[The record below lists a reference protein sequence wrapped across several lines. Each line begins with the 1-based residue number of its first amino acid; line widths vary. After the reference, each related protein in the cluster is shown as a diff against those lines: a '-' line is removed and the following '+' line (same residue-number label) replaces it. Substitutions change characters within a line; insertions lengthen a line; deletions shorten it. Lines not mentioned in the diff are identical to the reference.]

1 MLDWMKKLF
10 NKEEEQTAMNKEV
23 PKQIESQPKIP
34 RVNHYTEAREA
45 QMASRNAGKCRFP
58 LVPDNGFDEE
68 DESEVNRFEE
78 QPVQGVAYEEPTA
91 QRGIKVERSRRP
103 YVEKVVSTY
112 EEPEVQYE
120 PVRESVVKK
129 ASAPSQE
136 SNRRPFRPTEMIS
149 PIYGYN
155 RPSVEKKVE
164 KQEEVKEREDLEIS
178 VEGKA
183 VVDAWLEKK
192 GYKLSDFS
200 EGQATSSAPG
210 EVVEQKDQ
218 QSKKEEKSVV
228 DQWLEKN
235 GYEIERQ
242 VPLVEEK
249 EVIKEM
255 STPQEVSA
263 DELLHKTV
271 AEQMESAKLEK
282 DVVVLNENNLQEE
295 LVASKVEHEDTI
307 LSEEIKRNTEIK
319 QPTIEVEKQAPE
331 ESVIVKAE
339 EKLEETIIVEI
350 PEELEEVEV
359 ITETEELE
367 EVEVITETEESEE
380 VEVIAETEESEEVE
394 VIAETEESEEVEVIA
409 ETEELE
415 EVEVIAETE
424 ESEEVEVIAE
434 TEESEEVEVIVE
446 TEELE
451 EVEVI
456 AETEESEEVEVIAET
471 EESEEVE
478 VIAETEE
485 SEEVE
490 VIAETE
496 ESEEVEVIAEAE
508 ESEEVEVI
516 AETEE
521 LEEVEVIAETEELEE
536 VEVIAETEE
545 LEEVEVI
552 AETEELEEV
561 EVIAET
567 EELEEVEVI
576 AETEELEEVEV
587 IAETKAPVVETFV
600 ALEEIQQEDEVIEQ
614 NSEFIHVAEA
624 DEQTKND
631 VQSFANVLIAETE
644 ENKRVEE
651 EAPVVEEQSVEEE
664 VPVVEEQPVVKKEE
678 PKREKK
684 RHVPFNVVMLK
695 QDRTRLMERHAARA
709 NAMQPSANVRVE
721 NKPVQQEVAE
731 PQVEEQPMQQV
742 VVESQVEESPVQQ
755 VVAEPQVEE
764 QPMQQ
769 VVAEPQVEEQPMQ
782 QVVAEPQV
790 EEQPMQQVVVE
801 PQVEESP
808 VQQAVA
814 EPQVEEQPM
823 QQVVAEPQV
832 EEQPMQQV
840 VVESQVEESP
850 VQQVVAEPQVE
861 EQPMQQ
867 VVVEQVQKSISSTE
881 PKEKAYVVNQREN
894 DMRNVL
900 HTPPTY
906 TVPPLALL
914 SIPQQST
921 LDNTE
926 WLDEQKELL
935 DTTFNNF
942 HVGAHVINVSQGPA
956 VTRFEVQPDPGV
968 KVNKITN
975 LSDDI
980 KLSLAAKDIRIE
992 APIPGKSAIGIEV
1005 PNKES
1010 KPVFLREILRSPVFT
1025 KSESPLTVALGLDI
1039 SGDPIVTDIRKMP
1052 HGLIAGAT
1060 GSGKSVCINAILTS
1074 ILYKAKPHEVKLMLI
1089 DPKMVELAPYNSVPH
1104 LVAPVITDVKAA
1116 TAALKWAVDEMER
1129 RYELFAHAGAR
1140 DLTRYN
1146 TIVSERDIPG
1156 ETLPYIVI
1164 VIDELADLM
1173 MVAPGDVEEAICRI
1187 AQKARACGIHLLVA
1201 TQRPSVDVI
1210 TGLIKSNI
1218 PTRIAFTV
1226 SSQVDSRTIIDIGG
1240 AEKLLGRGDMLFL
1253 GNGTSKPVRV
1263 QGVYVSDDEI
1273 EKTVDHVRKQMKPN
1287 YLFKQEDLLAK
1298 TEQAESEDELF
1309 FDACQFVVE
1318 QGGASTSSVQRK
1330 FRIGYNRAARL
1341 IEEMESQGII
1351 SEARGTKPRDVLI
1364 SEDEFA
1370 AMQETNV

>member
-1 MLDWMKKLF
+1 M
-10 NKEEEQTAMNKEV
+10 
-23 PKQIESQPKIP
+23 
-34 RVNHYTEAREA
+34 
-45 QMASRNAGKCRFP
+45 
-58 LVPDNGFDEE
+58 
-68 DESEVNRFEE
+68 
-78 QPVQGVAYEEPTA
+78 
-91 QRGIKVERSRRP
+91 
-103 YVEKVVSTY
+103 
-112 EEPEVQYE
+112 
-120 PVRESVVKK
+120 
-129 ASAPSQE
+129 
-136 SNRRPFRPTEMIS
+136 
-149 PIYGYN
+149 
-155 RPSVEKKVE
+155 
-164 KQEEVKEREDLEIS
+164 
-178 VEGKA
+178 
-183 VVDAWLEKK
+183 
-192 GYKLSDFS
+192 
-200 EGQATSSAPG
+200 
-210 EVVEQKDQ
+210 
-218 QSKKEEKSVV
+218 
-228 DQWLEKN
+228 
-235 GYEIERQ
+235 
-242 VPLVEEK
+242 
-249 EVIKEM
+249 
-255 STPQEVSA
+255 
-263 DELLHKTV
+263 
-271 AEQMESAKLEK
+271 
-282 DVVVLNENNLQEE
+282 
-295 LVASKVEHEDTI
+295 
-307 LSEEIKRNTEIK
+307 
-319 QPTIEVEKQAPE
+319 
-331 ESVIVKAE
+331 
-339 EKLEETIIVEI
+339 
-350 PEELEEVEV
+350 
-359 ITETEELE
+359 
-367 EVEVITETEESEE
+367 
-380 VEVIAETEESEEVE
+380 
-394 VIAETEESEEVEVIA
+394 
-409 ETEELE
+409 
-415 EVEVIAETE
+415 
-424 ESEEVEVIAE
+424 
-434 TEESEEVEVIVE
+434 
-446 TEELE
+446 
-451 EVEVI
+451 
-456 AETEESEEVEVIAET
+456 
-471 EESEEVE
+471 
-478 VIAETEE
+478 
-485 SEEVE
+485 
-490 VIAETE
+490 
-496 ESEEVEVIAEAE
+496 EVIAEAE
-508 ESEEVEVI
+508 ESEE
-516 AETEE
+516 AE
-521 LEEVEVIAETEELEE
+521 
-536 VEVIAETEE
+536 
-545 LEEVEVI
+545 
-552 AETEELEEV
+552 
-561 EVIAET
+561 
-567 EELEEVEVI
+567 
-576 AETEELEEVEV
+576 
-587 IAETKAPVVETFV
+587 PV
-600 ALEEIQQEDEVIEQ
+600 ALEETQQEMVLNEAIEQ
-614 NSEFIHVAEA
+614 TNEFIHVAEA
-624 DEQTKND
+624 EEQAKKD
-631 VQSFANVLIAETE
+631 VQSFADVLIAEE
-644 ENKRVEE
+644 QQVVE
-651 EAPVVEEQSVEEE
+651 EAPIA
-664 VPVVEEQPVVKKEE
+664 EEQPVVEEALIVEEARIAEERQVVEETPVSEEQPIVQKEE
-678 PKREKK
+678 PKRQKK

-695 QDRTRLMERHAARA
+695 QDRTRLMERHAARV
-709 NAMQPSANVRVE
+709 NAMQPSMSERVE
-721 NKPVQQEVAE
+721 NKPVQQVEETPVPQVVVE
-731 PQVEEQPMQQV
+731 PQVEEK
-742 VVESQVEESPVQQ
+742 
-755 VVAEPQVEE
+755 
-764 QPMQQ
+764 
-769 VVAEPQVEEQPMQ
+769 
-782 QVVAEPQV
+782 
-790 EEQPMQQVVVE
+790 PMQQVVVE
-801 PQVEESP
+801 PQVEEK
-808 VQQAVA
+808 
-814 EPQVEEQPM
+814 
-823 QQVVAEPQV
+823 
-832 EEQPMQQV
+832 PMQQV
-840 VVESQVEESP
+840 VVE
-850 VQQVVAEPQVE
+850 PQVE
-861 EQPMQQ
+861 EKPMQQ
-867 VVVEQVQKSISSTE
+867 VVVEPQVEEKPMQQVVVEPRVEEQPVQQVAVEPQVEERSMQQVVAEQVQKPTSSTE
-881 PKEKAYVVNQREN
+881 VQEKAYVVNQREN

-900 HTPPTY
+900 QTPPTY
-906 TVPPLALL
+906 AIPPLTLL
-914 SIPQQST
+914 SIPQQAA

-1116 TAALKWAVDEMER
+1116 TAALKWAVEEMER

-1146 TIVSERDIPG
+1146 TIVSGREIPG

-1351 SEARGTKPRDVLI
+1351 SGGRGTKPRDVLI

>member
-1 MLDWMKKLF
+1 M
-10 NKEEEQTAMNKEV
+10 
-23 PKQIESQPKIP
+23 
-34 RVNHYTEAREA
+34 
-45 QMASRNAGKCRFP
+45 
-58 LVPDNGFDEE
+58 
-68 DESEVNRFEE
+68 
-78 QPVQGVAYEEPTA
+78 
-91 QRGIKVERSRRP
+91 
-103 YVEKVVSTY
+103 
-112 EEPEVQYE
+112 
-120 PVRESVVKK
+120 
-129 ASAPSQE
+129 
-136 SNRRPFRPTEMIS
+136 
-149 PIYGYN
+149 
-155 RPSVEKKVE
+155 
-164 KQEEVKEREDLEIS
+164 
-178 VEGKA
+178 
-183 VVDAWLEKK
+183 
-192 GYKLSDFS
+192 
-200 EGQATSSAPG
+200 
-210 EVVEQKDQ
+210 
-218 QSKKEEKSVV
+218 
-228 DQWLEKN
+228 
-235 GYEIERQ
+235 
-242 VPLVEEK
+242 
-249 EVIKEM
+249 EVI
-255 STPQEVSA
+255 
-263 DELLHKTV
+263 
-271 AEQMESAKLEK
+271 
-282 DVVVLNENNLQEE
+282 
-295 LVASKVEHEDTI
+295 
-307 LSEEIKRNTEIK
+307 TE
-319 QPTIEVEKQAPE
+319 T
-331 ESVIVKAE
+331 
-339 EKLEETIIVEI
+339 
-350 PEELEEVEV
+350 EELEEVEV

-367 EVEVITETEESEE
+367 EVEVIAEAEESEEVEVIAEAEESEE
-380 VEVIAETEESEEVE
+380 VEVIAETEEQEEVE
-394 VIAETEESEEVEVIA
+394 VIAETEEPEEVEVIA
-409 ETEELE
+409 EAEELE

-424 ESEEVEVIAE
+424 AQEEVEVIAE
-434 TEESEEVEVIVE
+434 TEEPEEVEVIAE
-446 TEELE
+446 AEELE

-478 VIAETEE
+478 VIAE
-485 SEEVE
+485 
-490 VIAETE
+490 I
-496 ESEEVEVIAEAE
+496 
-508 ESEEVEVI
+508 
-516 AETEE
+516 
-521 LEEVEVIAETEELEE
+521 
-536 VEVIAETEE
+536 
-545 LEEVEVI
+545 
-552 AETEELEEV
+552 
-561 EVIAET
+561 
-567 EELEEVEVI
+567 
-576 AETEELEEVEV
+576 
-587 IAETKAPVVETFV
+587 KAPVVETFV
-600 ALEEIQQEDEVIEQ
+600 ALEEIQQEDEAIEQ
-614 NSEFIHVAEA
+614 KSEFIHVAEA

-631 VQSFANVLIAETE
+631 VQSFANVLLAETE
-644 ENKRVEE
+644 ENKRVVE
-651 EAPVVEEQSVEEE
+651 EAPVAEEQRVVEEA
-664 VPVVEEQPVVKKEE
+664 PVAEEQPVVKKEE

-709 NAMQPSANVRVE
+709 NAMQHSVNVRVE
-721 NKPVQQEVAE
+721 NRPVQQVVAE

-742 VVESQVEESPVQQ
+742 VAEPQVEEQLVQQ

-801 PQVEESP
+801 S
-808 VQQAVA
+808 
-814 EPQVEEQPM
+814 
-823 QQVVAEPQV
+823 QV

-840 VVESQVEESP
+840 VVESQVEEQPMQQVVVESQVEEQS
-850 VQQVVAEPQVE
+850 VQQVVAEPQME
-861 EQPMQQ
+861 ERPVQQ
-867 VVVEQVQKSISSTE
+867 VVEEQVQKPISSTE
-881 PKEKAYVVNQREN
+881 VQEKAYVVNQREN

-914 SIPQQST
+914 SIPQQSA

-1116 TAALKWAVDEMER
+1116 TAALKWAVEEMER

-1146 TIVSERDIPG
+1146 TIVSEREIPG

-1309 FDACQFVVE
+1309 FEACQFVVE

-1341 IEEMESQGII
+1341 IEEMQSQGII